1 MLAGS
6 RSDGTPGLILWCSA
20 VASRSMSDELRNKI
34 GEVASGPKRVRTD
47 AGEVEAQDVA
57 AMIEADKYLSA
68 KAASTGTNKR
78 RGLRFNKLL
87 PPGTI

>member
-1 MLAGS
+1 
-6 RSDGTPGLILWCSA
+6 
-20 VASRSMSDELRNKI
+20 MSDELRDKI
-34 GEVASGPKRVRTD
+34 AETASGPKRVRTD

-68 KAASTGTNKR
+68 KAASTGANKR
-78 RGLRFNKLL
+78 RGLRFNKLT

>member
-1 MLAGS
+1 
-6 RSDGTPGLILWCSA
+6 
-20 VASRSMSDELRNKI
+20 MSDELRDKI
-34 GEVASGPKRVRTD
+34 AETASGPKRVRTD
-47 AGEVEAQDVA
+47 AGEVESQDVA

-68 KAASTGTNKR
+68 KAASSGANTR

>member
-1 MLAGS
+1 
-6 RSDGTPGLILWCSA
+6 
-20 VASRSMSDELRNKI
+20 MSDELRDKI

-57 AMIEADKYLSA
+57 AMIEADKYLAS
-68 KAASTGTNKR
+68 KNAATGTGSNTR
-78 RGLRFNKLL
+78 RGLRFNKLI